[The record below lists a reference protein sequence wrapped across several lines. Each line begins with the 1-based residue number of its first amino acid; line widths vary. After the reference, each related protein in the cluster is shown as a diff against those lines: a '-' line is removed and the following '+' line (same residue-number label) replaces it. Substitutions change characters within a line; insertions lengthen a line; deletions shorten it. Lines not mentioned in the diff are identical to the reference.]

1 MSSFNIY
8 CRSKNPMRR
17 PSAVVITTVQLDS
30 SKFELRFCS
39 GTEPTC
45 SVSEIWV
52 GEKFLT
58 MVLAGKKA

>member
-8 CRSKNPMRR
+8 CHSKNPRR
-17 PSAVVITTVQLDS
+17 PRSAVVITTAQLDS
-30 SKFELRFCS
+30 TKFELRFCS
-39 GTEPTC
+39 GTEPAC
-45 SVSEIWV
+45 SVLEIWD